1 MQSTSI
7 LLGCI
12 LRMHCNYHEVGM
24 LDRKWPV
31 FRSIFC
37 YCVIIIYF
45 NVVEKPNYKQL
56 YSNSKI
62 CKADYGDLIERMWHI
77 NFHGS
82 LYCLLPN
89 LCTLNIAKLS
99 VF

>member
-1 MQSTSI
+1 MQSI
-7 LLGCI
+7 YNLLGCI

-77 NFHGS
+77 NFHITV
-82 LYCLLPN
+82 LFV
-89 LCTLNIAKLS
+89 T
-99 VF
+99 